1 MKPKKFKQTEIGMIP
16 EDWEVKPILSFATI
30 KSGKRLPKG
39 RDIVEDNTGF
49 PYIRIRD
56 LQDMS
61 VNVPEV
67 KFLEPDV
74 QSIIKKYIITEKD
87 IYISIVG
94 TIGLVGTVP
103 KVLNNAN
110 LTENCARLTELKIDR
125 NYLKY
130 FLNSKF
136 GQNQIKSLTVGT
148 TQGKLALSRIA
159 KILVA
164 IPEDYEQRSIAKI
177 LSSLDSKIE
186 LNQQMNK
193 TLEAIGQAI
202 FKRWFIDFEFP
213 NEKGNPY
220 KSSGGEMV
228 NSELGEIPKGWK
240 VGKLGDYG
248 TFKNGINYLRGE
260 TGDTDFFIANV
271 RDIANNKLLLKN
283 SLDNISLN
291 MKKAQDYLLKDKDI
305 LIARSASPG
314 EVSLVLGNLDNV
326 IYSGFSICYRL
337 NNPDNYLYIFLIMQ
351 RLKENLSNFAVG
363 TTLQSVNQE
372 TLKSMKFALPTDETL
387 NEFNKI
393 IEQILGK
400 TYNNLIQNSNLS
412 QIRDS
417 LLPRLMSG
425 KIRVPVEVRA

>member
-164 IPEDYEQRSIAKI
+164 IPEDYDQRSIAKI
-177 LSSLDSKIE
+177 LSSLDSKLE

-202 FKRWFIDFEFP
+202 FKRWFVDFEFP
-213 NEKGNPY
+213 DEQDKPY

-228 NSELGEIPKGWK
+228 DSEIGEIPKGWK
-240 VGKLGDYG
+240 VSKIGKE
-248 TFKNGINYLRGE
+248 FE
-260 TGDTDFFIANV
+260 T
-271 RDIANNKLLLKN
+271 
-283 SLDNISLN
+283 
-291 MKKAQDYLLKDKDI
+291 
-305 LIARSASPG
+305 
-314 EVSLVLGNLDNV
+314 
-326 IYSGFSICYRL
+326 
-337 NNPDNYLYIFLIMQ
+337 
-351 RLKENLSNFAVG
+351 
-363 TTLQSVNQE
+363 
-372 TLKSMKFALPTDETL
+372 
-387 NEFNKI
+387 
-393 IEQILGK
+393 ILGGTPSTTNK
-400 TYNNLIQNSNLS
+400 SYWENGTI
-412 QIRDS
+412 
-417 LLPRLMSG
+417 
-425 KIRVPVEVRA
+425 AW